1 MACTQTYITADDDRK
16 KGVRHALISRLVEMT
31 GPLVYTVMPVS
42 GDNSLGECSFGKGV
56 RSLVRFSASEN
67 LCTRRVLRP
76 VSAAACQTRKKS
88 VDFALSTEKARACTQ
103 TYITAADDRKKGV
116 RHALISR
123 LVEMTGL
130 APVYSYGQ
138 KDFSTYLALIDNVGT
153 KVYQANPVVPESVMP
168 FFPPDER
175 KNRSLLK
182 HAEYKSAELFTST
195 AATRLQRARNY

>member
-1 MACTQTYITADDDRK
+1 MPIPQLFRYIWSFAGNCRSLCFCFNEITVFAVIKRK
-16 KGVRHALISRLVEMT
+16 KSFKQTLYLNYNIFLKKRKISI
-31 GPLVYTVMPVS
+31 
-42 GDNSLGECSFGKGV
+42 
-56 RSLVRFSASEN
+56 SEN

-153 KVYQANPVVPESVMP
+153 TVYQANPVVPESVMP